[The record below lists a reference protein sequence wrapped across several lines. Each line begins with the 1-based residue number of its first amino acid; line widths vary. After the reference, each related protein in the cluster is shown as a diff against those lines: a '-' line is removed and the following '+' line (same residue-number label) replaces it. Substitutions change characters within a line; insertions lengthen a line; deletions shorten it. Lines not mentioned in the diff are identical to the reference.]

1 MSLQGSVTAKAHAV
15 KLLKTSPFGQGC
27 TYTSN
32 SSYSR
37 SPGSGFRALVS
48 VVWGW
53 PVQGVEF
60 WFKG

>member
-15 KLLKTSPFGQGC
+15 KLLKTSPFGRGVP
-27 TYTSN
+27 SN